1 MIAFGFHIGYQKIL
15 ILLKILLGIIDDR
28 PCNFHTGLTSGYQR
42 YNLIEIEMLMIQD
55 SCNILPLSL
64 SIIRSKSSLDLPK
77 LIRGT
82 ILDGSYPLIFF
93 RREGLCHKGSIL
105 SEEFFDKRILSSL
118 LSQFSLEMIQGS
130 IKEEK
135 LIPLLIQKIESV
147 ESVWIGFLGLNS
159 YHMSIS

>member
-1 MIAFGFHIGYQKIL
+1 
-15 ILLKILLGIIDDR
+15 
-28 PCNFHTGLTSGYQR
+28 
-42 YNLIEIEMLMIQD
+42 MLRIQD
-55 SCNILPLSL
+55 SCHILPLSL
-64 SIIRSKSSLDLPK
+64 SIIRSNSSLNLPK

-105 SEEFFDKRILSSL
+105 FDELFDKRILSSL
-118 LSQFSLEMIQGS
+118 PSHFSLEMIQGS
-130 IKEEK
+130 IKIEK
-135 LIPLLIQKIESV
+135 LILILIQKIESV